1 MKDTACLSTGAGERG
16 SMDRAPAHKGQ
27 RTSSSQLDALTNA
40 AMERYI
46 LGDDRAFDDLYRLLA
61 PRLLGMCCRLAG
73 PVDAEDICQ
82 ETFIKICRARNTC
95 GLEGN
100 VATWAFTIAR
110 RTFLD
115 RVRHRRRRP
124 EVSSAQAEL
133 AMSAPASTSCPEFA
147 IDRRRF
153 DQELERQ
160 IGSLSENLRSAYLL
174 VKRTGLSCAQAG
186 AELDSSVNAVKQRV
200 HRASEELS
208 EGMLQWA
215 S

>member
-1 MKDTACLSTGAGERG
+1 MKDTASLSTGGQ
-16 SMDRAPAHKGQ
+16 DRAPVQKGQ
-27 RTSSSQLDALTNA
+27 RATSSQLDTLTNA
-40 AMERYI
+40 AMERYVG
-46 LGDDRAFDDLYRLLA
+46 GDDRAFDELYRLLA

-124 EVSSAQAEL
+124 EFASPHAEL
-133 AMSAPASTSCPEFA
+133 GLQAPASTSCPEFA

-153 DQELERQ
+153 EQELERQ
-160 IGSLSENLRSAYLL
+160 VAGLSESLRSAYLL